1 MKQPM
6 TAATKHIGRNIARI
20 REMRGMKQET
30 LAELLN
36 VSQQKVSLLENSET
50 LEDDKIESVA
60 KALEISMEALKNF
73 SEDAFFNIISNTFNT
88 NDNGIAILRTEIY
101 QPTFNPIDKLVESYE
116 ENKKLYERLL
126 DTEKEKSRYIEELIS
141 KITSNK

>member
-1 MKQPM
+1 M
-6 TAATKHIGRNIARI
+6 TATAQKHIGRNIARI

-30 LAELLN
+30 LAELLG
-36 VSQQKVSLLENSET
+36 VSQQKISVFENAEA
-50 LEDDKIESVA
+50 LEDTKLEPIA

-101 QPTFNPIDKLVESYE
+101 QPTFNPLDKLMESYE
-116 ENKKLYERLL
+116 ENRKLYERLL
-126 DTEKEKSRYIEELIS
+126 ETEKEKSRVIEELVRKFI
-141 KITSNK
+141 KD

>member
-1 MKQPM
+1 M
-6 TAATKHIGRNIARI
+6 TAIAKKHIGRNIARI

-30 LAELLN
+30 LAELLG
-36 VSQQKVSLLENSET
+36 VSQQKISLFENAEE
-50 LEDDKIESVA
+50 LEDVKLEPIA
-60 KALEISMEALKNF
+60 KALEISVEALKNF

-101 QPTFNPIDKLVESYE
+101 QPTFNPIDKLLESYD

-126 DTEKEKSRYIEELIS
+126 ESEKEKSRLIEELIN
-141 KITSNK
+141 KITKV

>member
-1 MKQPM
+1 M
-6 TAATKHIGRNIARI
+6 TATAQKHIGRNIARI

-30 LAELLN
+30 LAELLG
-36 VSQQKVSLLENSET
+36 VSQQKISVFENAEA
-50 LEDDKIESVA
+50 LEDTKLEPIA

-101 QPTFNPIDKLVESYE
+101 QPTFNPLDKLVESYE

-126 DTEKEKSRYIEELIS
+126 ETEKEKSRVIEELVR
-141 KITSNK
+141 KVMGD